1 MLYGKEEPMSAVRD
15 ILQTKGNTVWT
26 ITPEAS
32 VFEALGTM
40 AEKNVGAL
48 VVVQND
54 SVVGIISERDYAR
67 KVELKGRNSKELR
80 VRDIMTF
87 NPVFVHPNQSIE
99 ECMEIMNKKHIRH
112 LPVLEAQSLIGMIT
126 IRDAIKA
133 VITEKEHTI
142 KQLENYITGSQ

>member
-1 MLYGKEEPMSAVRD
+1 MSAVRD

-112 LPVLEAQSLIGMIT
+112 LPVLEVQNLVGMIT

-133 VITEKEHTI
+133 VISEKEHTI
-142 KQLENYITGSQ
+142 KQLENYITGSH